1 MKNKEF
7 EIIDK
12 LGGKQ
17 VNIYLNDETLIL
29 EKIFEQKYK
38 QKPNRSKIY
47 KDFLKKQLNQELIN
61 EIKDF
66 DKNICSCCKNDY
78 SFTKKQMYICSN
90 KENIN
95 ACIICDDCIP
105 KK

>member
-1 MKNKEF
+1 MKNEEF
-7 EIIDK
+7 EVINK

-29 EKIFEQKYK
+29 EKLFEQKYN

-47 KDFLKKQLNQELIN
+47 KDFLKKQLGEDLLSEIN
-61 EIKDF
+61 DF
-66 DKNICSCCKNDY
+66 DKNICSCCEGDF
-78 SFTKKQMYICSN
+78 SFTKKQMYLCNN
-90 KENIN
+90 KENKT
-95 ACIICDDCIP
+95 ACIICDDCII